1 MIAPKGLILRD
12 MWKRISRS
20 IDDNE
25 TIYVSNSKKLG
36 LGSDETYH
44 NIDLYCEIVKWI
56 AVLRSSQLLE
66 NPNEDS
72 IKNIYSE
79 PSSDDMDNLTE
90 KLNKNM
96 NYFWSD
102 VASGIPI
109 ENVKSNAL
117 KVFPDIE
124 LNDLL
129 YSEGSFDSE

>member
-25 TIYVSNSKKLG
+25 SIYVSNSKKLG
-36 LGSDETYH
+36 LGSDETYR

-72 IKNIYSE
+72 IKNIYNE

-96 NYFWSD
+96 NYF
-102 VASGIPI
+102 
-109 ENVKSNAL
+109 
-117 KVFPDIE
+117 
-124 LNDLL
+124 
-129 YSEGSFDSE
+129 